1 MRSTYDNDTI
11 PGPVRDQMVQE
22 VIFSCAKNALE
33 QVLGSSKGSGAG
45 TKTLFT
51 IDASMGGYN
60 VQPVFTY
67 PPKHN
72 NGNENINESMME
84 VYKHALKILAM
95 PDGIATFVA
104 EPVGAV
110 RGAKYHNILPASPP
124 GPVLVID
131 IGATSSSMS
140 IVSDNEEVRYHSC
153 LDGFGGETLVEAL
166 MDYLS
171 KSFYKSSFLEVQ
183 DKMGVQRL
191 YDAAQDAVLEISGGN
206 RKNHGRVQINIPYL
220 SVWMRRCNRSI

>member
-1 MRSTYDNDTI
+1 
-11 PGPVRDQMVQE
+11 
-22 VIFSCAKNALE
+22 
-33 QVLGSSKGSGAG
+33 
-45 TKTLFT
+45 
-51 IDASMGGYN
+51 
-60 VQPVFTY
+60 
-67 PPKHN
+67 
-72 NGNENINESMME
+72 
-84 VYKHALKILAM
+84 
-95 PDGIATFVA
+95 
-104 EPVGAV
+104 
-110 RGAKYHNILPASPP
+110 
-124 GPVLVID
+124 
-131 IGATSSSMS
+131 MS

-171 KSFYKSSFLEVQ
+171 KSFYKSSFHEVQ